1 MSTECMLMLEKNLIM
16 AFVTGRHHVLR
27 GGKSGYEYL
36 RFIPPDPSR
45 ADQDP
50 AASNKYASDGVWTQR
65 RQTCTPRH

>member
-16 AFVTGRHHVLR
+16 VFVMGRHYVLR

-36 RFIPPDPSR
+36 RFIPPDPSH

-50 AASNKYASDGVWTQR
+50 AVSNKDVSDCAWTQR
-65 RQTCTPRH
+65 RLTCTPRH